1 MDTSQIQLLVQFY
14 CSILAIVV
22 PWTDKYQPTHS
33 SEIIGNSNNVKKLK
47 AWLIEWKHRVGKENR
62 KMRKI
67 MMKERKNK
75 SKDKG
80 LLINDLKKILMYH

>member
-1 MDTSQIQLLVQFY
+1 
-14 CSILAIVV
+14 
-22 PWTDKYQPTHS
+22 
-33 SEIIGNSNNVKKLK
+33 VKKLK

-80 LLINDLKKILMYH
+80 LLIND